1 MFDSQSHDH
10 AQRPPKAVPVSHLA
24 REGRWTIDTPRSY
37 LVPVLLWF
45 TCGQGRL
52 SVDGSIRGYTAHNA
66 IFLPANT
73 PHACEAFGRTQGTA
87 LFLGGRGDLPVPTG
101 LLHLRI
107 TALQQ
112 QTELNDLVDGFR
124 RDCATAGPLG
134 DEILFHRAALI
145 GLWLTRYGLMTG
157 AAQPR
162 AHAAPQAVPTGPA
175 APRRAGLRRSI
186 DQST

>member
-10 AQRPPKAVPVSHLA
+10 AQRPPMAVPVSHLA
-24 REGRWTIDTPRSY
+24 REGRWAIDAPRSY

-52 SVDGSIRGYTAHNA
+52 SVDGEMRGYTAHNA

-87 LFLGGRGDLPVPTG
+87 LFLGARGDLPVPADM
-101 LLHLRI
+101 LHLRL

-134 DEILFHRAALI
+134 DEILYHRAALI
-145 GLWLTRYGLMTG
+145 GLWLTRHGLMAG
-157 AAQPR
+157 ARRTPGAQ
-162 AHAAPQAVPTGPA
+162 AAAPESTHQGP
-175 APRRAGLRRSI
+175 RLAGLRRSA
-186 DQST
+186 DKTS